1 MIKLIFSTLIINK
14 EDPIHIQLQNHII
27 DGIQRGELK
36 KGSKLPSTRE
46 VSKVLGISRNSVIT
60 AYEELESQG
69 IIITKRGIGTFIFMK
84 VEHNCASYEIN
95 YNSYINPYAS
105 TLVEEDIIKNELPY
119 KRGMISFKSIAPE
132 PSLFNMEDFK
142 RALLDAYAYE
152 GANLLNYGYAK
163 GYRPLIDYLKEY
175 MADKGVNLK
184 NKDLLITNGFTEAFD
199 LLISSLT
206 TPGDIILCE
215 KPTHNTALKIMKA
228 HGIKVVQIDMD
239 KDGINLEKLSSSL
252 KTYNPKFAYLIP
264 SYNNPTGIVT
274 KIERRQGIYKL
285 FKEYGI
291 PIIEDGF
298 NEELLYSSSPIEPL
312 ISLCGEGN
320 GVIYL
325 GSLSK
330 VLFPGLRIG
339 WILTDKNLIDALESI
354 KRGRN
359 IHSSFLVQGALYY
372 FLRDGSFSKYIKNVR
387 KYYRDKYTLIKG
399 LVNKYIPCEYITGDG
414 GLHIFIKLK
423 NNINARELLKLCY
436 EDGVIF
442 MPGDIFYEDKSHKDT
457 LRLGFGRLS
466 DEDMEK
472 GLKIIR
478 KNLHLL
484 SSKASS

>member
-1 MIKLIFSTLIINK
+1 MITLIFTTLNINK
-14 EDPIHIQLQNHII
+14 EEPIHIQLQNHII
-27 DGIQRGELK
+27 DGIQKGELK

-46 VSKVLGISRNSVIT
+46 VSKVLGISRNSVIS

-69 IIITKRGIGTFIFMK
+69 IIITKKGIGTFIFMN
-84 VEHNCASYEIN
+84 VEHNCSGYDIDYSSHRN
-95 YNSYINPYAS
+95 TYAT
-105 TLVEEDIIKNELPY
+105 TLVEEDIIKNELTY

-152 GANLLNYGYAK
+152 GANLLNYGYAR
-163 GYRPLIDYLKEY
+163 GYSPLIEYLKEY
-175 MADKGVNLK
+175 MKEKGVNLK
-184 NKDLLITNGFTEAFD
+184 NKDILITNGFTEAFD

-206 TPGDIILCE
+206 NPGDIILCE

-228 HGIKVVQIDMD
+228 HGINVVQIDMD
-239 KDGINLEKLSSSL
+239 KDGIILEALNHAL
-252 KTYNPKFAYLIP
+252 KTTKPKFAYLIP

-285 FKEYGI
+285 FKDYSI

-298 NEELLYSSSPIEPL
+298 NEELLYSSSPIEPI

-330 VLFPGLRIG
+330 ILFPGLRIG
-339 WILTDKNLIDALESI
+339 WILTDENLVNDLESI

-359 IHSSFLVQGALYY
+359 IHSSFLDQGALYY

-387 KYYRDKYTLIKG
+387 KYYRDKYTLIKT
-399 LVNKYIPCEYITGDG
+399 LVNKYIPYDYITGDG

-436 EDGVIF
+436 KDGVTF
-442 MPGDIFYEDKSHKDT
+442 MPGDIFYADKSHKDT

-472 GLKIIR
+472 GIKIIR
-478 KNLHLL
+478 KNLLLL
-484 SSKASS
+484 SSKTS